1 MVNIL
6 PFRGYRYDKERVDIG
21 KVVSPPYDVINPKF
35 QEELYRRSDYNIVR
49 IILGK
54 DEGEDNESENKYTR
68 AYGFFESWIEG
79 GYLKPD
85 GKPCIYVY
93 SQEFEVSGEKK
104 ERTGFVAVVELE
116 EFGKNILPHEF
127 TLKGPKI
134 GRRLLLEKTK
144 ANFGQ
149 IFSIYLDQEKR
160 IDSILGKEKK
170 KPPEFDV
177 TDEEGIRHRFWVIN
191 DEEMI
196 KGVAEEM
203 RDKKVFIAD
212 GHHRYETSLEY
223 SKDHPENGK
232 AKYTMMTLVNMKN
245 EGLVILP
252 THRLVNELEPF
263 DREQLIDRLK
273 QNFDIETIEF
283 EETNEKGR
291 KGEMFKKMKSE
302 KHSFGMYLGDN
313 RYFVFTLK
321 DEGVMDKK
329 VKDCSNPWKRL
340 DVSVL
345 HTLVLEDLL
354 GIDTTKP
361 EKQHHVEYVKD
372 TKDAVDE
379 CVAKVKNGES
389 QIALF
394 MNPTR
399 IEEVEEVAE
408 NGDKMPQKSTFFY
421 PKVYTGFVIYKF

>member
-1 MVNIL
+1 MVNVL
-6 PFRGYRYDKERVDIG
+6 PFRGYRYDKERVEIKDA
-21 KVVSPPYDVINPKF
+21 VSPPYDVINSKF

-54 DEGEDNESENKYTR
+54 EEEGDSDNENKYTR
-68 AYGFFESWIEG
+68 AANFFESWIRSE
-79 GYLKPD
+79 YLKQD
-85 GKPCIYVY
+85 DKPCVYAY

-104 ERTGFVAVVELE
+104 ERTGFIAIVELE

-134 GRRLLLEKTK
+134 GRRMLLEKTK

-160 IDSILGKEKK
+160 IDSILDKEKG

-177 TDEEGIRHRFWVIN
+177 TDEEGIRHRLWVI
-191 DEEMI
+191 DDKEKI
-196 KGVAEEM
+196 KRIVDGM
-203 RDKKVFIAD
+203 KDKKVFIAD

-223 SKDHPENGK
+223 GKEHKENEN
-232 AKYTMMTLVNMKN
+232 ARYVMMTLVNMKN

-252 THRLVNELEPF
+252 THRLVKEMEDF
-263 DREQLIDRLK
+263 DGKQMIDNLK
-273 QNFDIETIEF
+273 KNFEIEKIEF
-283 EETNEKGR
+283 DETDEKEKR
-291 KGEMFKKMKSE
+291 KEMFKKIKSE
-302 KHSFGMYLGDN
+302 KHSFCMFLGDN
-313 RYFVFTLK
+313 RYFVFTLRG
-321 DEGVMDKK
+321 EGVMDER
-329 VKDCSNPWKRL
+329 VKDRSKPWRRL
-340 DVSVL
+340 DVSTL
-345 HTLVLEDLL
+345 HMLVLEDLL
-354 GIDTTKP
+354 GIDTTNP

-372 TKDAVDE
+372 TKDAVEE
-379 CVAKVKNGES
+379 CLARVKNGEC
-389 QIALF
+389 QIIFF